1 MPSQNPH
8 AKTKKHKLKKT
19 NATSNTQ
26 SSTLSLIEQMK
37 HESAHKPQ
45 TSRFTIDLD
54 PERKHKL
61 EILAAHTTRS
71 KASVIKFLI
80 DAAYAQLETDNP

>member
-1 MPSQNPH
+1 
-8 AKTKKHKLKKT
+8 
-19 NATSNTQ
+19 
-26 SSTLSLIEQMK
+26 MK
-37 HESAHKPQ
+37 HESAHKPL

>member
-1 MPSQNPH
+1 MPSQNPN

-19 NATSNTQ
+19 NATSNTH

-37 HESAHKPQ
+37 HESAHKPL